1 MAPNEVGKVQGSED
15 VTVDDWLY
23 RVKREKLLVWCMY
36 AGGVFDPGGPTGSL
50 YKHPMHLED
59 TTLYPPKG
67 IYREV

>member
-1 MAPNEVGKVQGSED
+1 
-15 VTVDDWLY
+15 
-23 RVKREKLLVWCMY
+23 MY